1 MRTEAAPL
9 HPSAARPPVRRG
21 VLAVAAVS
29 AVLAAVMVASA
40 ASQMGWGAA
49 RTATRAS
56 LLQALGAGSGA
67 AGVRYYYLPASE
79 AHALVAQQGLSA
91 VATPSKLDAPH
102 YTVYD
107 TGGEEGKKAS
117 LAYFE
122 HSFDDSSVDTRAD
135 QIPGAIRS
143 GPPDLGAWGAG
154 NHGLDPQWKC
164 TVPNLIALY
173 NFVQPEWAKCKENP
187 NYVEPN
193 YVEPDANATGAANGG
208 APAETASS
216 PSTIGWLF
224 KEVEGHDV
232 TPSEIERARAYK
244 AQAQRFVK
252 HKLLSGPS
260 ALQNM
265 EGYFGG
271 SSSRRLL
278 AQVRAQQ
285 LANWDTHPVN
295 DTSAPTMKQ
304 CLDVALGQLCKMID
318 TCDDPVCDNYYN
330 ETEIEGLCGICE
342 MRKGDN
348 KGCFASR
355 GLVSTQRGTVTVGDL
370 RLGDWVESVSEGNV
384 IWSRVIFLH
393 DHQEPA
399 ATLALTVGERKEGA
413 HRRMELTPQHLIHVR
428 QSEGCSALVP
438 ARNVKVGDMVY
449 VVEDGVVRVQR
460 VLSVEM
466 RRAKVRYV
474 VTDNDMLVVDGVVT
488 SVYSTGAGRWET
500 MPFHLLH
507 RLFPG
512 VFAHRYC
519 CVRVCC
525 AAACVCV
532 YVYTCIY
539 RYRFCI
545 RDLLLRVL

>member
-1 MRTEAAPL
+1 MGALL
-9 HPSAARPPVRRG
+9 HPAGRPPVRRD

-29 AVLAAVMVASA
+29 AVLAAAMVASA
-40 ASQMGWGAA
+40 ASQMGWGAT

-56 LLQALGAGSGA
+56 LLQTLAAGSGA

-91 VATPSKLDAPH
+91 VSSKLDAPH
-102 YTVYD
+102 YAVYN
-107 TGGEEGKKAS
+107 TGDEGKKAR
-117 LAYFE
+117 LAYLK
-122 HSFDDSSVDTRAD
+122 HSFDDSVDTRAD

-154 NHGLDPQWKC
+154 TNGLDPQWKC

-173 NFVQPEWAKCKENP
+173 QFVQPEWAKCKENP
-187 NYVEPN
+187 NYLEPN
-193 YVEPDANATGAANGG
+193 FNATGEANGG
-208 APAETASS
+208 VRAEAASS

-224 KEVEGHDV
+224 QEVEGHDV
-232 TPSEIERARAYK
+232 KPSDIERARAYK

-278 AQVRAQQ
+278 AQMRAQQ
-285 LANWDTHPVN
+285 LANWDTYPVN

-342 MRKGDN
+342 MRKGEN
-348 KGCFASR
+348 KGCFASHGR
-355 GLVSTQRGTVTVGDL
+355 VSTQRGTVTVGDL

-393 DHQEPA
+393 HHKEPA
-399 ATLALTVGERKEGA
+399 ATLALTVGAQKEGEHRRMEFTA

-428 QSEGCSALVP
+428 QSGGCSALVP

-449 VVEDGVVRVQR
+449 AVEDGVVRVQE
-460 VLSVEM
+460 VLAVEV

-488 SVYSTGAGRWET
+488 SVYSTGAGRLET

-507 RLFPG
+507 RLLPG

-519 CVRVCC
+519 CVQVC
-525 AAACVCV
+525 
-532 YVYTCIY
+532 
-539 RYRFCI
+539 
-545 RDLLLRVL
+545 